1 MRIGVLGQEIMLG
14 HNEFQSEPM
23 SGSNGGVATSF
34 QEAHVA
40 DLFERAAH
48 AFPDARAAVQSGM
61 APLSYRELDE
71 RSARL
76 ARRLNDAECGPGCF
90 VAIGAGRSID
100 ALVAIVAIVRS
111 GAAYVPV
118 DPSYPAAQIRFIL
131 ADANPRLIIANGA
144 MRAVL
149 DREFAADEISAPV
162 WGIED
167 AIAGITEPGEE
178 SPPQA
183 FCRGEADA
191 IYAMYTSG
199 SSGKP
204 KGVVVPHRAVARL
217 VVGQNYCTL
226 SDNET
231 MLQLAPLG
239 FDAST
244 FEIWGALLNGGC
256 LAILESER
264 PSIGEIGRAIC
275 THSVTTAWLTA
286 GLFHLMADSEIE
298 TLATL
303 RQLLAGGD
311 VLSPDHVR
319 RFLAAAPHCRL
330 INGYGPTENTTFTCC
345 AAIGSGT
352 WLSRTVPIGRPI
364 AGTRVYVVDQQLMPV
379 PSGTEGQLAAAGE
392 GLAIGYLGDPALTR
406 EKFVDAPYP
415 IAERIYLTGDLVREC
430 ANGEIEFL
438 GRLDRQVKI
447 AGKRVE
453 PGEIEQALRA
463 CDGISDAAVIV
474 DQTPSGVKRLLA
486 FVGVGDST
494 APEKMRAIAQRAGL
508 HLRETLAEHL
518 WPATIY
524 PVVALP
530 ITVNGKIDR
539 EALLALLNSERAA
552 VATVRSTGSDWE
564 RRIAALWQ
572 DVLGLDSVGLDESFF
587 DLGGKSL
594 QLMEVHAA
602 LERSIAALI
611 EITEM
616 FARPTVRQLAALLV
630 QGPSD
635 KAASAPANDVQ
646 SRAERQRL
654 AAARRRLSMAG

>member
-1 MRIGVLGQEIMLG
+1 MSG
-14 HNEFQSEPM
+14 HEDKQGGPKF
-23 SGSNGGVATSF
+23 GSNGSTGASLRR
-34 QEAHVA
+34 AHIA

-48 AFPDARAAVQSGM
+48 AFPEACAALQSGV
-61 APLSYRELDE
+61 APLSYRELNE

-76 ARRLNDAECGPGCF
+76 AKRLNAAGCGPGCF

-100 ALVAIVAIVRS
+100 ALVAVVAIVRS
-111 GAAYVPV
+111 GAAYVPI
-118 DPSYPAAQIRFIL
+118 DPSYPAAQIRFML
-131 ADANPRLIIANGA
+131 ADAAPRLIIANAA

-149 DREFAADEISAPV
+149 DTEFSGEVLAPI
-162 WGIED
+162 WHLED
-167 AIAGITEPGEE
+167 AAASPSELGETSQE
-178 SPPQA
+178 WT
-183 FCRGEADA
+183 FTRGEADP

-217 VVGQNYCTL
+217 VLGQDYCRL
-226 SDNET
+226 SGSET
-231 MLQLAPLG
+231 VLQLAPLG

-256 LAILESER
+256 LAIVASER
-264 PSIGEIGRAIC
+264 PSIGEIAGVMR
-275 THSVTTAWLTA
+275 THGVTTAWLTA
-286 GLFHLMADSEIE
+286 GLFHLMVDSEIE
-298 TLATL
+298 TLAGL

-319 RFLAAAPHCRL
+319 RFVAAAPNCRL

-345 AAIGSGT
+345 ATITAGT
-352 WLSRTVPIGRPI
+352 WPSKTVPIGRAI
-364 AGTRVYVVDQQLMPV
+364 AGTRVFIVDEQMMPV
-379 PSGTEGQLAAAGE
+379 PSGGEGQLVAAGE
-392 GLAIGYLGDPALTR
+392 GLAIGYLGNPELTR
-406 EKFVDAPYP
+406 EKFVEAPYP
-415 IAERIYLTGDLVREC
+415 IAERVYLTGDLVREC

-486 FVGVGDST
+486 FVGVGGST
-494 APEKMRAIAQRAGL
+494 ASEEMRAVAQRAGL

-518 WPATIY
+518 WPATVF
-524 PVVALP
+524 PVAALP

-539 EALLALLNSERAA
+539 DSLLAQLDSERTAAA
-552 VATVRSTGSDWE
+552 VPSSGSDWE

-572 DVLGLDSVGLDESFF
+572 DVLGLGSVGLDESFF

-602 LERSIAALI
+602 LERMVAAPI
-611 EITEM
+611 EITAM
-616 FARPTVRQLAALLV
+616 FARPTVRQLAALLA
-630 QGPSD
+630 QGPGD
-635 KAASAPANDVQ
+635 EPVTTPANDVQ
-646 SRAERQRL
+646 GRAERQRA